1 MRLIIL
7 CFPVYNITF
16 RCEHGRGVVSVLK
29 DVVER
34 RVSPGRL
41 RCVFRGCGEDSID
54 VSIRADCAP
63 STPGCTSCQVVLLT
77 VILYWG
83 KGWEGVDRFTPGRV
97 YANPGKDAQYVH

>member
-1 MRLIIL
+1 MILTYSSTDEKLLRL
-7 CFPVYNITF
+7 
-16 RCEHGRGVVSVLK
+16 VLK

-54 VSIRADCAP
+54 VSTRASCAP
-63 STPGCTSCQVVLLT
+63 STPGCTSREVVLLA
-77 VILYWG
+77 VVLYWG

-97 YANPGKDAQYVH
+97 YANPGKNVQYVH